1 MVSSIFKEEIR
12 KATGRSWEDWVTAL
26 EGTIDPGWSDERIK
40 KEIQQQHHVSEEWG
54 EWIATMYAPLMGR
67 VPVGTTKDA
76 GVQIGV
82 RRTLAAPKEQVWEF
96 LTTPAGLSLWIGDVP
111 SFKLEV
117 GYKFASKE
125 GVSGKISVVKPY
137 QKLRLTWKR
146 PEWEQFSRLQ
156 LYVLSTNT
164 GKTTVSIHQEM
175 LEEVFIR
182 ELMKRHWEDMLAELK
197 RYLEE
202 TP

>member
-12 KATGRSWEDWVTAL
+12 KATRRSWEDWVAAL
-26 EGTIDPGWSDERIK
+26 EGTVDPGWSHEQVKQAIH
-40 KEIQQQHHVSEEWG
+40 EQHHVSEEWG

-76 GVQIGV
+76 GVQTGV
-82 RRTLAAPKEQVWEF
+82 RRSFAASKEGVWEF
-96 LTTPAGLSLWIGDVP
+96 LTTPAGLPLWIGAVP

-117 GYKFASKE
+117 GYEFASKE
-125 GVSGKISVVKPY
+125 GVSGKITVVKPY
-137 QKLRLTWKR
+137 HKLRLTWKR
-146 PEWEQFSRLQ
+146 PEWGQFSRLQ

-175 LEEVFIR
+175 LEDVFIR

-197 RYLEE
+197 WRLEDAL
-202 TP
+202 

>member
-1 MVSSIFKEEIR
+1 MVSSVFKKGIK

-26 EGTIDPGWSDERIK
+26 AGTINPGWSDDRIQ
-40 KEIQQQHHVSEEWG
+40 KEIQQQHQVSEEWS

-67 VPVGTTKDA
+67 VPVGTTKDS

-82 RRTLAAPKEQVWEF
+82 RRTFAASKEGVWEF
-96 LTTPAGLSLWIGDVP
+96 LTTPAGLPLWIGDVP
-111 SFKLEV
+111 SFKFEV
-117 GYKFASKE
+117 GYEFASKE
-125 GVSGKISVVKPY
+125 GVSGKITVVKPY
-137 QKLRLTWKR
+137 HKLRLTWKR

-156 LYVLSTNT
+156 IYVLSTNT

-175 LEEVFIR
+175 LEDVFIR

-197 RYLEE
+197 WRLEDAL
-202 TP
+202 